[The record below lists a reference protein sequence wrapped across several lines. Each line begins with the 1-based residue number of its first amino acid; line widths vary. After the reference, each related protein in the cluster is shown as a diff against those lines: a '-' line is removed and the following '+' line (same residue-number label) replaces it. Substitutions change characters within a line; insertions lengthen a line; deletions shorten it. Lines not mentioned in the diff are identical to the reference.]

1 MEKKKIQDNI
11 VFYFVITVDLQY
23 RPLNSVGYSI
33 SLRYFQTLQHVA
45 QREGGELIR
54 QVQTILLTA
63 FIHVVVPIKIYVVD
77 VFFDM
82 SPIYIYMYTH
92 KPANVNTEY
101 VIHIYY
107 FTRGARVRR
116 RTRHEAVLLD
126 IKATT
131 HTKVMAVNHIYI
143 YTNNNYICICILCM
157 LYIYKYIFP
166 SEVEWW

>member
-1 MEKKKIQDNI
+1 
-11 VFYFVITVDLQY
+11 
-23 RPLNSVGYSI
+23 
-33 SLRYFQTLQHVA
+33 
-45 QREGGELIR
+45 
-54 QVQTILLTA
+54 
-63 FIHVVVPIKIYVVD
+63 
-77 VFFDM
+77 
-82 SPIYIYMYTH
+82 MYTH

-131 HTKVMAVNHIYI
+131 HTKVMAVNHIY
-143 YTNNNYICICILCM
+143 TNNDYICVVYCVYIY
-157 LYIYKYIFP
+157 YIYKIYIFP